1 MQAASVSIH
10 GPHGQ
15 YIENVHLEPYE
26 SEEQFWRSLYERA
39 YSRLLKKAQ
48 QFLESTGGKSDET
61 MVFIRYP
68 MPLSFFT
75 LGCVSDSPYQLWL
88 RRFRA

>member
-26 SEEQFWRSLYERA
+26 SETQFFDVLYKGA
-39 YSRLLKKAQ
+39 YSRLLTKARE
-48 QFLESTGGKSDET
+48 FVESTGEGSDDVL
-61 MVFIRYP
+61 VFIRYCP
-68 MPLSFFT
+68 SYSLLPPPLTRSLT
-75 LGCVSDSPYQLWL
+75 KILL
-88 RRFRA
+88 